1 MLKLFDS
8 SISGNCYKVR
18 LLLAQLG
25 IPFERVPVDVT
36 SPAPRPDELTRLNPS
51 GSVPLLV
58 LDDGRAISESNAILW
73 HLAEGSPFLPDEPAG
88 RVDVLRWL
96 FFEQNAHEPRI
107 AVNRNLIAYREEAE
121 LYPEVIE
128 FNHVRGEAA
137 LATMDRHLDEHEFF
151 SGGRYSIADI
161 ALYGYTHVAD
171 EGRFELGRHPAV
183 VSWLGRVREQP
194 RHVTIG
200 A

>member
-1 MLKLFDS
+1 MWWH
-8 SISGNCYKVR
+8 
-18 LLLAQLG
+18 
-25 IPFERVPVDVT
+25 
-36 SPAPRPDELTRLNPS
+36 PS

-58 LDDGRAISESNAILW
+58 LENGQVLPESNAILW

-88 RVDVLRWL
+88 RVDLLRWL

-107 AVNRNLIAYREEAE
+107 AVNRNLIAYRKEAE

-137 LATMDRHLDEHEFF
+137 LATMDRHLTEHEFF
-151 SGGRYSIADI
+151 YGGRYSIADI

-171 EGRFELGRHPAV
+171 EGRFELDRYPAV
-183 VSWLGRVREQP
+183 LSWLGRVRQQP
-194 RHVTIG
+194 GHVTID